1 MYFVILIIA
10 VSLSS
15 FMGCAIGR
23 MMYKRKMKKTIY

>member
-10 VSLSS
+10 VSMSS

-23 MMYKRKMKKTIY
+23 KMYKRKMKKTIY